1 MIVQETAP
9 SHAPSGPP
17 RPTGPRAWS
26 WVPSLYFAQ
35 GIPYVIVVTVSVIM
49 YKRLGVS
56 NAVIAFMTSWLYLPW
71 TLKPLWSPFVELH
84 RTKRWWTLA
93 MQLTG
98 AAATAGIAIALQ
110 FPLFVALTL
119 GVFAV
124 MAVASATHD
133 IACDG
138 FYMLALPEREQAA
151 FVGVRSTLYRIA
163 MVSGQGLLVIL
174 AGWLEQRRGSIADAW
189 SLTFVAAALVCG
201 ALAIYHMAV
210 LPRPAA
216 DVPGRAAP
224 NAAVAAGGAGFVAVF
239 ASFFRKP
246 RIGMILAFLLLY
258 RFAEAQLV
266 KMVSPFLLDPRS
278 AGGLG
283 LSTSE
288 VGFAYGTVG
297 IMSLTAGGLLGGW
310 VASRVGFR
318 RMLWIFVIAIHLPD
332 AIFIWL
338 SRVQPASLSV
348 VTAALAVEQFGYG
361 FGFTAYTLFLLM
373 IAAGPHRTAHYA
385 IGTGFMAL
393 GMMLPGMFSG
403 AIQESLGYPGFF
415 VWVLLSTIPGFV
427 VPALVRIDPQF
438 GRRGS

>member
-1 MIVQETAP
+1 LDEVSRRA
-9 SHAPSGPP
+9 
-17 RPTGPRAWS
+17 RPWAWI
-26 WVPSLYFAQ
+26 PSLYFAQ

-56 NAVIAFMTSWLYLPW
+56 NAVIAFITSWLYLPW

-84 RTKRWWTLA
+84 LTKRWWTVA

-98 AAATAGIAIALQ
+98 AAATAGIAVALQ
-110 FPLFVALTL
+110 LPGFVLLTL
-119 GVFAV
+119 AVFAV

-174 AGWLEQRRGSIADAW
+174 AGWLEERRGSIPAAW
-189 SLTFVAAALVCG
+189 SLTFLAVAVVYGTFAL
-201 ALAIYHMAV
+201 YHMAV
-210 LPRPAA
+210 LPRPVA
-216 DVPGRAAP
+216 DVARRAMPDAE
-224 NAAVAAGGAGFVAVF
+224 VASGGTEYATVF

-246 RIGMILAFLLLY
+246 GIATILAFLLLY

-266 KMVSPFLLDPRS
+266 KMVTPFLLDSRGV
-278 AGGLG
+278 GGLG

-297 IMSLTAGGLLGGW
+297 IMSLTFGGLLGGW

-338 SRVQPASLSV
+338 ARAQPSSLTV
-348 VTAALAVEQFGYG
+348 VSAALAVEQFGYG

-403 AIQESLGYPGFF
+403 AIQESLGYRGFF

-427 VPALVRIDPQF
+427 VPALVRIDPAF
-438 GRRGS
+438 GRR